1 MTPHRTPLLSFIL
14 IVLVSLSAQN
24 SVGLYGTV
32 AGTSVGLHPAKQKC
46 WAGFWFGPCTV
57 TNGGI
62 AGGTFSYD
70 FDGQTLRSNFTV
82 IMTDIACFNDA
93 GGLAYGMKLYQP
105 SWEYRIVKDGPWF
118 ALFGLGSKVIYDNV
132 IAANLTNCSYDSSN
146 GSSMK
151 AFQSISVPMQIPP
164 IQVSESGS
172 YHFQIQAQLCC
183 NDALH
188 GLAGL
193 YKYRYWTDWSYSYSF
208 HLEAATTMTAG
219 NITAFST
226 NTFATFAE
234 LVYSKLRI
242 RFQEPIW
249 VSSPRSLPSRQ

>member
-1 MTPHRTPLLSFIL
+1 M
-14 IVLVSLSAQN
+14 AQYPVRLN
-24 SVGLYGTV
+24 ATV
-32 AGTSVGLHPAKQKC
+32 VGTSVGLQPAKQKC

-62 AGGTFSYD
+62 AGGTFSYY

-82 IMTDIACFNDA
+82 IMTDIACFNDG

-105 SWEYRIVKDGPWF
+105 SWEYRIVKNGPWF
-118 ALFGLGSKVIYDNV
+118 GLFGLGSKIIFDNV
-132 IAANLTNCSYDSSN
+132 IPANLTECSYD
-146 GSSMK
+146 SSMK

-164 IQVSESGS
+164 IQIAESGS

-188 GLAGL
+188 GLAGV

-208 HLEAATTMTAG
+208 HLEATTATTAE
-219 NITAFST
+219 NIIAFST
-226 NTFATFAE
+226 NTFTTFAKAANSR
-234 LVYSKLRI
+234 LKI
-242 RFQEPIW
+242 RFQDPIW
-249 VSSPRSLPSRQ
+249 VSQERKSPVIALMFRLNS